1 MDIDISR
8 PRLLNIGFGN
18 KVAAER
24 IVAIVTPGSAP
35 VKRLKDEARKAGRLV
50 NATQGRKTRSVL
62 IMDSK
67 HLILSA
73 IKDGAVNPR
82 AIRDKVGLDLRRIS
96 YLLADLEKT
105 SAVAFQK
112 MEDKKPVFAALG

>member
-35 VKRLKDEARKAGRLV
+35 IKRLKDEARKAGRLV

-73 IKDGAVNPR
+73 INTETIAQRFNV
-82 AIRDKVGLDLRRIS
+82 L
-96 YLLADLEKT
+96 
-105 SAVAFQK
+105 VA
-112 MEDKKPVFAALG
+112 EGV

>member
-1 MDIDISR
+1 MDYKSAR

-18 KVAAER
+18 KVSAER

-35 VKRLKDEARKAGRLV
+35 VKRLKDDARQTGRLV

-67 HLILSA
+67 HVILSA
-73 IKDGAVNPR
+73 INTETIAQRFDVL
-82 AIRDKVGLDLRRIS
+82 VGE
-96 YLLADLEKT
+96 A
-105 SAVAFQK
+105 
-112 MEDKKPVFAALG
+112 G